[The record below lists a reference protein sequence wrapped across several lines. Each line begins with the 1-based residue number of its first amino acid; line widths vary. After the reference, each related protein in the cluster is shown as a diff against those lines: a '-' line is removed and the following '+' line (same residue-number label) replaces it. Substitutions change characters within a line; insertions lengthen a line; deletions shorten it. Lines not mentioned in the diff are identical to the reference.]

1 MKYFEKDGVTFQ
13 VNSLL
18 EEARLKKAGYKE
30 VKEEAPKAEKEPEKL
45 DKTPAEA
52 NEKAVEKANKK
63 GGA

>member
-1 MKYFEKDGVTFQ
+1 MKYFEKGGITFQ

-18 EEARLKKAGYKE
+18 EEARLKRLGFKE
-30 VKEEAPKAEKEPEKL
+30 VKPKEPKAEKEPEKL